1 MFFTCVFS
9 DKFCASN
16 QFECG
21 NHRCISKS
29 WVCDGTD
36 DCGDGTD
43 EDSKCS
49 ESRYNSMFFLTA
61 SETLFNALWVLLLP
75 LFIVFDDENM
85 SMSWQGPIEHFFYL
99 LFGRATFDINKTI
112 WKRFADFK
120 SSFSDLTIQY
130 CYG

>member
-1 MFFTCVFS
+1 MF
-9 DKFCASN
+9 
-16 QFECG
+16 
-21 NHRCISKS
+21 I
-29 WVCDGTD
+29 
-36 DCGDGTD
+36 
-43 EDSKCS
+43 
-49 ESRYNSMFFLTA
+49 LTA